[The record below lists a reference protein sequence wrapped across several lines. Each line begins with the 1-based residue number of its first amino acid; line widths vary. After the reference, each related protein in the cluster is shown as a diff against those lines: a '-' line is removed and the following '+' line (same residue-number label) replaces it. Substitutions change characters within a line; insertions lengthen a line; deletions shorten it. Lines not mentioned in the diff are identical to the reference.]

1 MLLMPHA
8 VLLLSGTSRG
18 NRRATAAGTE
28 GMSTRILGQGDAHSF
43 FVVPSRLLARALRYW

>member
-1 MLLMPHA
+1 VLLMPHA